1 MSSFTVLNFG
11 LSYLYSY
18 IFYILLVPPN
28 SRTLYN
34 YCDTQDVYHIEV
46 LPCVASILHLLPLG
60 FTLFVT
66 PTKDHNNHDNLIFRR
81 GGYSRA
87 RYKETIREDG
97 RDKQWKAGRGR
108 QGVWESKYQRWDK
121 TLRLGV
127 DRQSDLH
134 TDRRMVLSGGM

>member
-1 MSSFTVLNFG
+1 MSSFTFLNFG

-18 IFYILLVPPN
+18 IFYILLLPPTN
-28 SRTLYN
+28 IPPILYN
-34 YCDTQDVYHIEV
+34 HCDTQDVYHIVV
-46 LPCVASILHLLPLG
+46 LPCVASILYLLPLG

-97 RDKQWKAGRGR
+97 RDKQ
-108 QGVWESKYQRWDK
+108 
-121 TLRLGV
+121 
-127 DRQSDLH
+127 
-134 TDRRMVLSGGM
+134 